1 MKEAKYNRGSTCLL
15 AVAIVFDRT
24 IKSVSLLW
32 LPGLI
37 LLVPVWFRAEAI
49 DILRQIGMKPQLL
62 FYTVCATGVF
72 LSWRFNRSRILF
84 ALVAL
89 LLSYVFI
96 AAVVGKGRAVDENL
110 VSLVIGT
117 LLALNF
123 FWIAFI
129 PERGVISSMA
139 NLASFIFAVE
149 AGMVLFILS
158 IPTLAPVLNVILSYQ
173 LPHFIPETSL
183 SLVTIVLVGLAAAV
197 ILARAIWVQS
207 IIDAGLLVALLAA
220 IFGVNDIG
228 HNQAEALFFATAAL
242 ILQVTII
249 RDSHARVYTDELT
262 GLPARRALDEQLMR
276 LGKQYVIAMV
286 DIDHFKRFNDEFGHA
301 VGDQALR
308 FVAVLLAQTR
318 GRAQA
323 FRYGGEEF
331 TILFRG
337 KTMEE
342 VWTYIDQT
350 RDRIEKAR
358 FTIRSPDRPKDK
370 PHNPKGPGSKK
381 TVSVTVSIG
390 AAQPDA
396 DHLHPL
402 EVLKEAD
409 KQLYSAKAAGRNR
422 TAIMGLG
429 LSR

>member
-1 MKEAKYNRGSTCLL
+1 M
-15 AVAIVFDRT
+15 
-24 IKSVSLLW
+24 
-32 LPGLI
+32 

-49 DILRQIGMKPQLL
+49 EILRVIGMKPQLL
-62 FYTVCATGVF
+62 FYSVFAVGVF

-96 AAVVGKGRAVDENL
+96 ADVAGKGQAVDERL
-110 VSLVIGT
+110 LSLVIGT

-129 PERGVISSMA
+129 PERGVISRIA
-139 NLASFIFAVE
+139 NLASFIFVVE

-158 IPTLAPVLNVILSYQ
+158 VPTLAPALDEILAYPKPRS
-173 LPHFIPETSL
+173 IPETSL
-183 SLVTIVLVGLAAAV
+183 SLVTIVLVGLTAAV
-197 ILARAIWVQS
+197 ILVRTIWVQS
-207 IIDAGLLVALLAA
+207 TIDAGLLVALLAA
-220 IFGVNDIG
+220 IFGVNEIG
-228 HNQAEALFFATAAL
+228 HSQAEALFLATAAL
-242 ILQVTII
+242 ILQVTVI

-262 GLPARRALDEQLMR
+262 GLPARRALDEQLLR

-286 DIDHFKRFNDEFGHA
+286 DIDHFKRFNDEFGHD

-308 FVAVLLAQTR
+308 FVATLLTQTK

-337 KTMEE
+337 KTLEE
-342 VWTYIDQT
+342 VWAYIDQT
-350 RDRIEKAR
+350 RERIDKAR
-358 FTIRSPDRPKDK
+358 FTIRAPDRPKDK
-370 PHNPKGPGSKK
+370 PHPPKGPGSRK

-396 DHLHPL
+396 EHQHPE
-402 EVLKEAD
+402 EVIKEAD
-409 KQLYSAKAAGRNR
+409 NQLYSAKQAGRNR
-422 TAIMGLG
+422 TAIKDIELY
-429 LSR
+429 R

>member
-1 MKEAKYNRGSTCLL
+1 M
-15 AVAIVFDRT
+15 
-24 IKSVSLLW
+24 W
-32 LPGLI
+32 LPGLM

-49 DILRQIGMKPQLL
+49 EILRVIGMKPQLL
-62 FYTVCATGVF
+62 FYSVCAVGVF

-84 ALVAL
+84 GLVAL

-96 AAVVGKGRAVDENL
+96 AAIAGKEQAEDDSL

-117 LLALNF
+117 LLALNL

-149 AGMVLFILS
+149 AGMVLFVLS
-158 IPTLAPVLNVILSYQ
+158 IPTLAPALDVILSYQ
-173 LPHFIPETSL
+173 MPHSFPETSL
-183 SLVTIVLVGLAAAV
+183 SLVTIALVGLSAAV
-197 ILARAIWVQS
+197 ILVRTIWIQS
-207 IIDAGLLVALLAA
+207 IVDAGLLVALLAA

-228 HNQAEALFFATAAL
+228 HSQAEALFFATAAL
-242 ILQVTII
+242 VLLVTII

-262 GLPARRALDEQLMR
+262 GLPGRRALDEQLLR
-276 LGKQYVIAMV
+276 LGNQYVIAMV
-286 DIDHFKRFNDEFGHA
+286 DIDYFKRFNDKFGHD

-308 FVAVLLAQTR
+308 FVATLLAQTK

-337 KTMEE
+337 KTLEE
-342 VWTYIDQT
+342 VWAYIDQT
-350 RDRIEKAR
+350 RERIEKAR
-358 FTIRSPDRPKDK
+358 FTIRAPNRPKDK
-370 PHNPKGPGSKK
+370 PHDPKGPGSRK

-396 DHLHPL
+396 EHQRPE
-402 EVLKEAD
+402 EVIKEAD
-409 KQLYSAKAAGRNR
+409 KQLYSAKEAGRNR
-422 TAIMGLG
+422 TSIVDFGMY
-429 LSR
+429 R